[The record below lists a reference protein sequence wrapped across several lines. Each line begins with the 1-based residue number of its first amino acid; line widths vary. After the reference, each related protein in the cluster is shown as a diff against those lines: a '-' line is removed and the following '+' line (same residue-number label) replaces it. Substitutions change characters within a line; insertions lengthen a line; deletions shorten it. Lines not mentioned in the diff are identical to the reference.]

1 MSDDRYVVREGPGG
15 TRLKGHSLW
24 LEGQPYGTERPHGT
38 GPGRC
43 SCGAESE
50 VLTSN
55 YQRKKWHAAHKAAVA
70 RQGDN

>member
-15 TRLKGHSLW
+15 TRLAGHSLW
-24 LEGQPYGTERPHGT
+24 REGRPYDSATGHGT
-38 GPGRC
+38 GPARC

-50 VLTSN
+50 FLTSN

-70 RQGDN
+70 NGGAA